1 MNMQYSKTSKIKSGI
16 FHVLNMK
23 EGKKMKKSFLL
34 LVSMVLLILL
44 AGCNTAGPEQT
55 QPAAQPTESTVQET
69 LPQILPITCEP
80 AEPVEYSAVMAALT
94 QKRQDQLAIAGDWS
108 GLQAYVGEEVNLVTA
123 QEWKK
128 LINLNS
134 PRNEFVT
141 YDEAAADIDLLFRVY
156 EEAYGLRRAARLQL
170 R

>member
-94 QKRQDQLAIAGDWS
+94 QKRQDQLAIAGDWHYTYIDHF
-108 GLQAYVGEEVNLVTA
+108 LTTCQPIQHLF
-123 QEWKK
+123 
-128 LINLNS
+128 LIRPGYS
-134 PRNEFVT
+134 H
-141 YDEAAADIDLLFRVY
+141 LLHH
-156 EEAYGLRRAARLQL
+156 L
-170 R
+170 